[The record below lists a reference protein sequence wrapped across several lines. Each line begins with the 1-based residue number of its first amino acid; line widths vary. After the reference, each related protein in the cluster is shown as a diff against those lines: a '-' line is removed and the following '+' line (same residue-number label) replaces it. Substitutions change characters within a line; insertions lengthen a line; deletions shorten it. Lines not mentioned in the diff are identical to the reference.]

1 MADKQA
7 HETETELT
15 FEQVRDKLT
24 ETGKKTGRF
33 NIRRNCRA
41 YV

>member
-24 ETGKKTGRF
+24 ETGKKGHF

>member
-15 FEQVRDKLT
+15 FEQKLQSAN
-24 ETGKKTGRF
+24 R
-33 NIRRNCRA
+33 
-41 YV
+41 V